1 MTTFPGAPALIK
13 GGIVLVDAQTA
24 AVQRVIPLQYNPDS
38 ISRTLEPQM
47 VQPEGGDRSELLRF
61 KGPANETITIEAEI
75 DATDQLE
82 HPESNPDVVQ
92 VGIYAKLAALET
104 TVSPPSASVIA
115 NNLLAALGSLE
126 ILPMEGPLTLF
137 VWSRRRVLPVRITQF
152 SITEDAFDPSL
163 NPLRAKVN
171 LTMRVLGA
179 NDLPST
185 HKGSSLFLAYLQQK
199 EQLAAGQSAALGT
212 LGITGIP

>member
-1 MTTFPGAPALIK
+1 MTSFPGAPALLK

-24 AVQRVIPLQYNPDS
+24 AVQRVIPLQYNPES
-38 ISRTLEPQM
+38 LTRSLEPQM
-47 VQPEGGDRSELLRF
+47 VQPEGGDRAELLRF
-61 KGPANETITIEAEI
+61 KGPPNETITIEAEI

-82 HPESNPDVVQ
+82 RPDRFPDVVQ

-104 TVSPPSASVIA
+104 SVSASSTALIS
-115 NNLLAALGSLE
+115 NNLLAAAGGLE
-126 ILPMEGPLTLF
+126 ILPIEGPLTLF

-152 SITEDAFDPSL
+152 SVTEDAFDPSL

-171 LTMRVLGA
+171 LTMRVLSV
-179 NDLPST
+179 NDLPFA

-199 EQLAAGQSAALGT
+199 EQLVAGQTATLGT

>member
-1 MTTFPGAPALIK
+1 MTSFPGAPALLK
-13 GGIVLVDAQTA
+13 GGIVLIDAQTA

-38 ISRTLEPQM
+38 VSRTLEPQM
-47 VQPEGGDRSELLRF
+47 VQPEGGDRAELLRF
-61 KGPANETITIEAEI
+61 KGPPNETITIEAEI

-82 HPESNPDVVQ
+82 HPDQFPNVAQ

-104 TVSPPSASVIA
+104 SIAPPSAALIA
-115 NNLLAALGSLE
+115 NHLLAAAGSLE
-126 ILPMEGPLTLF
+126 ILPIEGPLTLF

-152 SITEDAFDPSL
+152 GVTEDAFDPSL

-171 LTMRVLGA
+171 LTMRVLGV
-179 NDLPST
+179 NDLPFA

-199 EQLAAGQSAALGT
+199 EQLAAGQTAALGT
-212 LGITGIP
+212 LGIAGIP

>member
-1 MTTFPGAPALIK
+1 MTTFPGAPSLLK

-38 ISRTLEPQM
+38 VSRTLEPQM
-47 VQPEGGDRSELLRF
+47 VQPDGGDRSELLRF

-82 HPESNPDVVQ
+82 HPDTSPSVLQ

-104 TVSPPSASVIA
+104 SISPPSAALIA
-115 NNLLAALGSLE
+115 NNLLASIGSLE

-152 SITEDAFDPSL
+152 GVNEDAFDPSL
-163 NPLRAKVN
+163 NPLRAKVT
-171 LTMRVLGA
+171 LTMRVLGV
-179 NDLPST
+179 NDLPFA

>member
-1 MTTFPGAPALIK
+1 MTSFPGAPALLK

-24 AVQRVIPLQYNPDS
+24 AVQRVIPLQYNPES
-38 ISRTLEPQM
+38 VTRSLEPQM
-47 VQPEGGDRSELLRF
+47 VQPEGGDRAELLRF
-61 KGPANETITIEAEI
+61 KGPPNETITIEAEI

-82 HPESNPDVVQ
+82 RPDSYPDVLK

-104 TVSPPSASVIA
+104 SVSPPSASLIA
-115 NNLLAALGSLE
+115 NNFLASAGTLE

-137 VWSRRRVLPVRITQF
+137 IWSRRRVLPVRITQF
-152 SITEDAFDPSL
+152 GITEDAFDPNL

-171 LTMRVLGA
+171 LTMRVLGV
-179 NDLPST
+179 NDLPFA

-212 LGITGIP
+212 LGIAGIP

>member
-1 MTTFPGAPALIK
+1 MTSFPGAPALLK

-38 ISRTLEPQM
+38 VSRTLEPQM
-47 VQPEGGDRSELLRF
+47 VQPEGGDRAELLRF

-75 DATDQLE
+75 DATDQLAQ
-82 HPESNPDVVQ
+82 PNAYPDVLQ

-104 TVSPPSASVIA
+104 SVSPPSASIVV
-115 NNLLAALGSLE
+115 NNQLAAFGTLE

-152 SITEDAFDPSL
+152 SVTEEAFDPSL

-171 LTMRVLGA
+171 LTMRVLGV
-179 NDLPST
+179 NDLPYT

-212 LGITGIP
+212 LGLTGIP